1 MPNKYNIFV
10 LNDRDATN
18 GVKLLDPARH
28 LKLSDPR
35 ALQRNKN
42 MRHVYVDG
50 TTGMSVAVQLGG
62 PQAPLPTAMFN
73 GRDFDSDQPDKTK
86 RSLSVSIGEQESKL
100 FDKLLA
106 DTVARLIQDPAR
118 YFPDQPDIT
127 AADVDAIT
135 QGLYQDSEY
144 GPQMRINLSLNDGTE
159 LVVPSESKP
168 GKYLP
173 ATDLPW
179 SDDDKK
185 PVRAGTV
192 MLLKWHVYIADAR
205 RRKKSGPV
213 YEKIAFKLTPLRV
226 CLYEAPDGS
235 AGGGPGSVPSS
246 IPLTALPSDP
256 GEILLGKPKP
266 WRDLFYVDIL
276 TAGGKSLRTSI
287 GSSSEM
293 VEVAMLPKYSEEQG
307 EVTTVDFSPSPDE
320 VAAITR
326 FETEVLLPAIRANK
340 QQLFGADVA
349 DEVIDESFTGM
360 LRVVGIKSDVVRA
373 TNVARCQKLVCTD
386 GGEPAPAGPEDFT
399 VTSKVLRTAGAA
411 LGCEIGLQIKMSGT
425 QLDDLAVKLKPAAI
439 CVSGGGGGDS
449 ENLFV
454 GMPEPAEQQ

>member
-1 MPNKYNIFV
+1 MPSKYSIYA
-10 LNDRDATN
+10 LNERDATN
-18 GVKLLDPARH
+18 GVKLLDPAQH

-50 TTGMSVAVQLGG
+50 INGLSVAVQLGG
-62 PQAPLPTAMFN
+62 PQAPLPTALFN

-86 RSLSVSIGEQESKL
+86 RSLSISLGEKERE
-100 FDKLLA
+100 LLDRLRA
-106 DTVARLIQDPAR
+106 DTVTRLSADPAR
-118 YFPDQPDIT
+118 YFPDQPDIA

-144 GPQMRINLSLNDGTE
+144 GPQMRVNLALNDGTE
-159 LVVPSESKP
+159 LFVPSESEA

-192 MLLKWHVYIADAR
+192 ALLKWHVYIADAR

-213 YEKIAFKLTPLRV
+213 YEKIAFKLTPVRV
-226 CLYEAPDGS
+226 CMYEAPDGS
-235 AGGGPGSVPSS
+235 AGTGPSSVPGGA
-246 IPLTALPSDP
+246 PLTALPGTPD
-256 GEILLGKPKP
+256 EIALGRPKP
-266 WRDLFYVDIL
+266 WRDFLFVDVM
-276 TAGGKSLRTSI
+276 AMGGKSLRASL
-287 GSSSEM
+287 GAPDAM

-307 EVTTVDFSPSPDE
+307 EVTTADFSPSQDE
-320 VAAITR
+320 IAAIAR
-326 FETEVLLPAIRANK
+326 FETDALLPAIRANK
-340 QQLFGADVA
+340 QQLFGTDIP
-349 DEVIDESFTGM
+349 DDTIDETFQGM
-360 LRVVGIKSDVVRA
+360 LRVVGLKSDVVRA
-373 TNVARCQKLVCTD
+373 NNIARCQKLVCAD
-386 GGEPAPAGPEDFT
+386 GGEPMPARPEDFT

-425 QLDDLAVKLKPAAI
+425 QLEDLTVKLKPAAI
-439 CVSGGGGGDS
+439 CVACGGCGDS
-449 ENLFV
+449 ENLFA
-454 GMPEPAEQQ
+454 GMPEPADQQ